1 MKKRYLFV
9 VALLTLMTLAAC
21 GGGDDGT
28 PIQPEPVSPQEQKDT
43 TQNSQQPVDTTTVTP
58 TPTPTPEPEPEI
70 APFFVGGDMSL
81 LTKYEEQGA
90 QWKDRNGKA
99 ISNLLTFVKEQG
111 WNGVRV
117 RLMVDP
123 SKSADQKLVVQDL
136 DYVKALGRRVKDA
149 GLQLLLDFHYSD
161 TWADPGKQWTPAA
174 WASLNDAQL
183 QQQLYD
189 YTRDCLQQ
197 LAVAGATPDLI
208 QMGNE
213 ISYGMLWGTEK
224 AVGGNQTNRCFT
236 GSPQQNWDRFFALLR
251 QATKACREVCPFA
264 KIIIHSERTPKPA
277 VLIDFFDRMKTAQID
292 YDVIGLSYYPYFH
305 GPLNTLEEALKQIWS
320 KHYGKHVLIVETGYP
335 WKWEVQGTEYDY
347 TGTYPYTNAG
357 QKAFT
362 SALIT
367 MLLRHS
373 EVCGLAWWY
382 AEANAKG
389 TTGDLAQGWYNAG
402 LFDQET
408 GRALDALYEL
418 KNFK

>member
-28 PIQPEPVSPQEQKDT
+28 PVQPEPLSPQEQKDT

-58 TPTPTPEPEPEI
+58 TPTPTPEPEI

-99 ISNLLTFVKEQG
+99 ISNLLAFVKEQG
-111 WNGVRV
+111 WNGVRL

-136 DYVKALGRRVKDA
+136 EYVKALGRRVKDA

-197 LAVAGATPDLI
+197 LAAAGATPDLI
-208 QMGNE
+208 QTGNE

-264 KIIIHSERTPKPA
+264 KIIIHSERTPKPD
-277 VLIDFFDRMKTAQID
+277 VLTDYFDRMKTAAVD
-292 YDVIGLSYYPYFH
+292 YDIIGLSYYPYFH
-305 GPLNTLEEALKQIWS
+305 GPLSTLETAITRLEGKNYGKQIQ
-320 KHYGKHVLIVETGYP
+320 IVETGYP
-335 WKWEVQGTEYDY
+335 WKWAVGGTEYDY
-347 TGTYPYTNAG
+347 TGTYAYSNDG

-362 SALIT
+362 AALIT
-367 MLLRHS
+367 MLKKHAS
-373 EVCGLAWWY
+373 VSGLVWWY

-389 TTGDLAQGWYNAG
+389 TTGDLREGWYNAS
-402 LFDQET
+402 LFDNET

>member
-1 MKKRYLFV
+1 MKTRHLLLSALF
-9 VALLTLMTLAAC
+9 ALLATTAC
-21 GGGDDGT
+21 GGSDDDSPKQPT
-28 PIQPEPVSPQEQKDT
+28 PETPQEQKDT
-43 TQNSQQPVDTTTVTP
+43 TQNDQQPADTTVTP
-58 TPTPTPEPEPEI
+58 TPDPEPDI
-70 APFFVGGDMSL
+70 APLFVGGDMSL
-81 LTKYEEQGA
+81 LTKYEAQGA
-90 QWKDRNGKA
+90 QYKDKDGKA
-99 ISNLLTFVKEQG
+99 IGNLLTFVREQG
-111 WNGVRV
+111 WTGVRV

-123 SKSADQKLVVQDL
+123 TKSDDQKQVVQDL
-136 DYVKALGRRVKDA
+136 AYVKALGRRVKDA
-149 GLQLLLDFHYSD
+149 GLQLMLDFHYSD

-174 WASLNDAQL
+174 WASLNDTQL
-183 QQQLYD
+183 QQQIYD

-197 LAVAGATPDLI
+197 LADAGATPDLI
-208 QMGNE
+208 QTGNE
-213 ISYGMLWGTEK
+213 ISYGMLWGTEA
-224 AVGGNQTNRCFT
+224 AVGNNQTNRCYT
-236 GSPQQNWDRFFALLR
+236 NSPQQNWDRFFALLR
-251 QATKACREVCPFA
+251 QAIKACREVCPYA
-264 KIIIHSERTPKPA
+264 KIIIHSERTSKPA
-277 VLIDFFDRMKTAQID
+277 VLTDFFDRIKAAQID